1 MANQERFFQ
10 HDGVR
15 YRFLTWERNAA
26 KAAPVVLLHGFAQSA
41 DSWDGVAGLLCRERS
56 VVALDLVGHG
66 GSDQPDDVAAY
77 ALEAQAEALLA
88 FLAFVACGD
97 SCALDAQGSGSLGAS
112 RAPSSKEA
120 KKPGVKGPEPL
131 VVGYSMGGRVALAAA
146 CRNPRAFGGLVL
158 ESVGL
163 GPTDERERAASAER
177 DARNAAALRNDG
189 LDAFMDAWERL
200 PLFASQRDLPKA
212 TRARLRA
219 GRLDNDAEALALTF
233 EGAGQHAM
241 PNRETVLEALE
252 SLARGGAS
260 VLYLAGSHDEKYRS
274 LAERL
279 RDGGTCPVRIV
290 EGAGHNVHLENPA
303 TYAHIL
309 EEFLARA

>member
-1 MANQERFFQ
+1 MMANQERFFQ

-15 YRFLTWERNAA
+15 YRFLTWERSAA

-41 DSWDGVAGLLCRERS
+41 DSWDDVAGLLCRERS

-66 GSDQPDDVAAY
+66 GSDRPRDACPYRLDRAAD
-77 ALEAQAEALLA
+77 ALVS
-88 FLAFVACGD
+88 FLASIAAERGVPSLPVA
-97 SCALDAQGSGSLGAS
+97 
-112 RAPSSKEA
+112 
-120 KKPGVKGPEPL
+120 
-131 VVGYSMGGRVALAAA
+131 GYSMGGRVALAAA

-163 GPTDERERAASAER
+163 GPTGERERAASAER
-177 DARNAAALRNDG
+177 DAHNAAALRNDG
-189 LDAFMDAWERL
+189 LEAFMDAWERL
-200 PLFASQRDLPKA
+200 PLFASQRELPKA

-241 PNRETVLEALE
+241 PNRETVLEALG

-260 VLYLAGSHDEKYRS
+260 VLYLAGSRDEKYRS

-290 EGAGHNVHLENPA
+290 EGAGHNVHLEKPA
-303 TYAHIL
+303 AYVRVLEDALAH
-309 EEFLARA
+309 A